1 MVSDKP
7 VADFTVWFHNLCSY
21 NTMQPD
27 LPKAKFLERVPREDN
42 TWVEFSNII
51 TETIL
56 NFCFVKHKMFL

>member
-7 VADFTVWFHNLCSY
+7 VADFTIWFHNLCSY

-42 TWVEFSNII
+42 T
-51 TETIL
+51 
-56 NFCFVKHKMFL
+56 